1 MFLVIKLP
9 PRAARVLPGYLWNGH
24 MTLVKF
30 VFYSVM
36 TTVKQLVKP
45 NGQVLKSETFSVSS
59 QRRSAE
65 TSRVVERLN
74 VP

>member
-1 MFLVIKLP
+1 MIKLP

-65 TSRVVERLN
+65 ASRVQL
-74 VP
+74 